1 MSTAAFLL
9 APHTLP
15 SGKDRFNY
23 LKWEQKISRLI
34 SYRGG
39 YSEKRIGNRLFYICN
54 RGDVNEFSFG
64 EFSGDELNRFMKIPP
79 FYPGDYIVLW
89 TYGHAV
95 HVMAV
100 KSSEKGSPVIKEFS
114 LRLTVPSGIKRPEG
128 LFESFRELF
137 EGNSI
142 CPDFKALYKEYTGN
156 KISVKSWFNSFG
168 ISGIKDFEGK
178 DKKELWELFEESASS
193 LLQGKEISV
202 KSIKKL
208 NEEIACMNDRA
219 KIRTKPAKKTGETG
233 RIISF
238 AGYALSEILGRPD
251 SPIWK
256 ERYRA
261 ASFYRDIT
269 DCEAVEK
276 LTVGKDKKGT
286 GLSASFGRLLCH
298 YPVHLYRDNIFWVI
312 AGRETESANGHAH
325 VESMYSFSEYCHK
338 AGFLLVIYPCEL
350 RKKFRKTFGIE
361 PYEEISPLKN
371 METAELFIDTPLLKA
386 DMSEEAEKWFLKE
399 HSTGMTVR
407 GEADGTYRITCFK
420 DGNIISSEDR
430 KINRDLLKKASKELN
445 IREVFSSLGLPC
457 LIEPGKWT
465 EGAYRGHSSCGTERE
480 TCMKFLENLPKEK
493 IINHPAEILKDFP
506 EQIKGDRI
514 ISIVITYP
522 FYDEGYMRTL
532 LKDLKGK
539 GLVENYGEVWL
550 EKNSLI
556 FFSRT
561 SIMTP
566 LFIRIIGDV
575 PEGTKIAVYNGRS
588 FHYELKYTE
597 KPDLLPCQNFNK
609 DREEDISLRYW
620 NGIDIDDE
628 KVTGLV
634 LEGKGRYYFSVETF
648 KYDKETE
655 EIINEKIKDFESL
668 GLKYLGNVVCSDFSN
683 IVMRAYIYPK
693 ENVLATLC
701 VSIFGNT
708 EAEFFTFFEDGTGIT
723 TTTAAGYDGS
733 KTKFITQSLPSGVS
747 IKELWEKHMEKV
759 NKLKTDGL
767 ITVKIE
773 ESLVK
778 FTETVEKRFN
788 EHL

>member
-15 SGKDRFNY
+15 PGKDRFNY
-23 LKWEQKISRLI
+23 LKWEKKISRI
-34 SYRGG
+34 VSYRGG
-39 YSEKRIGNRLFYICN
+39 YSEKRKGNRLFYICN

-64 EFSGDELNRFMKIPP
+64 EFCGDELERFMKIPS

-100 KSSEKGSPVIKEFS
+100 KSFEKGSPVIKELN
-114 LRLTVPSGIKRPEG
+114 LRLTVPSGLKRREG
-128 LFESFRELF
+128 LFDSFKEFFQES
-137 EGNSI
+137 SI
-142 CPDFKALYKEYTGN
+142 CPDFKALYKEYTG
-156 KISVKSWFNSFG
+156 KEISVKSWFASFG
-168 ISGIKDFEGK
+168 IEGAKNFEGK
-178 DKKELWELFEESASS
+178 DKKELWKIFEETVTS
-193 LLQGKEISV
+193 LLQGKEVSV

-208 NEEIACMNDRA
+208 NEEISCMDDRA

-233 RIISF
+233 RLISF

-251 SPIWK
+251 SLQWK

-269 DCEAVEK
+269 DCEAITQ
-276 LTVGKDKKGT
+276 LTTGKDKKGT

-312 AGRETESANGHAH
+312 AGRETESANGHAY
-325 VESMYSFSEYCHK
+325 VESMYSFSEFCHK
-338 AGFLLVIYPCEL
+338 AGFLLVIYPWEL
-350 RKKFRKTFGIE
+350 QKKFRKTFGIE

-386 DMSEEAEKWFLKE
+386 DMSEEAKKWFLKE
-399 HSTGMTVR
+399 DSTGMTVR

-420 DGNIISSEDR
+420 DGNIIPCEGR
-430 KINRDLLKKASKELN
+430 ETNEELLKKASKELN
-445 IREVFSSLGLPC
+445 IREVFSSLGLPY
-457 LIEPGKWT
+457 LIEPGKWE

-506 EQIKGDRI
+506 DMIKGDRI

-522 FYDEGYMRTL
+522 FFDEDYMRTL

-539 GLVENYGEVWL
+539 GLVENYGEVWV
-550 EKNSLI
+550 ENNSLI

-561 SIMTP
+561 SVMTS

-575 PEGTKIAVYNGRS
+575 PEGTKMAVYNGRS

-597 KPDLLPCQNFNK
+597 KPDLLPGQHFNEEK
-609 DREEDISLRYW
+609 KEDISLRYW

-648 KYDKETE
+648 KYDEENE
-655 EIINEKIKDFESL
+655 EIINEKVKDFESL
-668 GLKYLGNVVCSDFSN
+668 GLKYLGNVVCTDFSN
-683 IVMRAYIYPK
+683 IVMRAYVYPK
-693 ENVLATLC
+693 ENVLATLY

-723 TTTAAGYDGS
+723 TTTAVRYDRS
-733 KTKFITQSLPSGVS
+733 DTKIFTMTLPSASS

-767 ITVKIE
+767 ITVKTG
-773 ESLVK
+773 ESLIE
-778 FTETVEKRFN
+778 FTEIIEKRFN
-788 EHL
+788 ENL